1 MLIFRQFEF
10 FFPIEKS
17 RENKKNLI
25 QRFSILVPSS
35 EKCIEKLFHFIAQ
48 KKFEMTFLIIAPN
61 GLEISSL
68 EVTPIRFKKTLQEIE

>member
-17 RENKKNLI
+17 IENKKNLI
-25 QRFSILVPSS
+25 QRFSILVPSI
-35 EKCIEKLFHFIAQ
+35 EKRIEKLFHFIAQ
-48 KKFEMTFLIIAPN
+48 KKLELTFLIIAPN

-68 EVTPIRFKKTLQEIE
+68 EVTSIRFKKTLQEIE

>member
-17 RENKKNLI
+17 IENKKNLI
-25 QRFSILVPSS
+25 QRFSILVPSI
-35 EKCIEKLFHFIAQ
+35 EKRIEKLFHFIAQ
-48 KKFEMTFLIIAPN
+48 KKLELTFLIIAPN